1 MTSVVERLRGLNKT
15 TERKKMDIDKIVQKL
30 AKKTKIVKFVS
41 EKGVNSCNICRSY
54 HGKIFTEDDPQKP
67 ELPLHPNCRCKFVEE
82 QPFLS
87 ENILGKTKPFI
98 NNLPEATKM
107 ALEMRFLPFLA
118 GEAIGTTQI
127 ATLTATDYNF
137 WATKAR
143 TAVLVALMYNDKKRD
158 NVLNELALARS
169 RKDIRTIIRIY
180 KTYTS
185 QR

>member
-54 HGKIFTEDDPQKP
+54 HGKIFTEDDPKKP

-87 ENILGKTKPFI
+87 ENILG
-98 NNLPEATKM
+98 
-107 ALEMRFLPFLA
+107 
-118 GEAIGTTQI
+118 
-127 ATLTATDYNF
+127 
-137 WATKAR
+137 
-143 TAVLVALMYNDKKRD
+143 
-158 NVLNELALARS
+158 
-169 RKDIRTIIRIY
+169 
-180 KTYTS
+180 
-185 QR
+185 

>member
-1 MTSVVERLRGLNKT
+1 
-15 TERKKMDIDKIVQKL
+15 
-30 AKKTKIVKFVS
+30 
-41 EKGVNSCNICRSY
+41 
-54 HGKIFTEDDPQKP
+54 
-67 ELPLHPNCRCKFVEE
+67 
-82 QPFLS
+82 
-87 ENILGKTKPFI
+87 
-98 NNLPEATKM
+98 
-107 ALEMRFLPFLA
+107 MRFLPFLA

-127 ATLTATDYNF
+127 ATLTATDYNI